1 MCLTLRSNSS
11 LLHLL
16 RWQVDSLLLCHLG
29 SPKSTI
35 LQFKKR
41 TKICKIK
48 IQVLCCL
55 VAKVMPDSFVTLWT
69 VACQAPSSVLGISQA
84 RILEWV
90 AISFSRGSSWPRDQ
104 TCISCTAGGFFIIE
118 SPGKPTSTIF
128 IGKRKKPLCKWTH
141 AVQIHVFWGSLA
153 IYKERKIK
161 KYFAVKRRVFI
172 GSSFCVNA

>member
-1 MCLTLRSNSS
+1 M
-11 LLHLL
+11 
-16 RWQVDSLLLCHLG
+16 DSLLLCHLG
-29 SPKSTI
+29 SPKSNI

-69 VACQAPSSVLGISQA
+69 VACQAPSSVLGISQT

-104 TCISCTAGGFFIIE
+104 TCISCTACGFFIIE

-172 GSSFCVNA
+172 GSSFCVNV